1 MSKANASF
9 DETIGLSIFKNSEG
23 NFVNSHQKPTF
34 HLKQVEALN
43 NLSVLEAKK
52 ENLYLE
58 DNYLLN
64 SPAFMQMSNEK
75 KQRVIRVAGTK
86 VGKINSTEEEI
97 NENISGVSYKSTYG
111 NFTPQE
117 FALSLINS
125 YTALA
130 NPQSGKVDYV
140 EVTDP
145 ITNEKSKVALAP
157 SLIRVLESANTG
169 DMMYMNVIK
178 AVEFESGNSG
188 AVRITDKVIDVFVNN
203 INTEYKRIQRESN
216 QDTAIKE
223 EIIGYNIEGV
233 DDKGEPLVMR
243 AYSLHNSARLL
254 TSQVKNQLEQIAKR
268 SDKTTLEQAMLCFKN
283 YIINL
288 LVIMIPV

>member
-1 MSKANASF
+1 MKYSLLYNRVEAGNVEDIQQQALVDLHKYEDMPLTSEVVREMYSLIYDKDNIFSDGKDGMRSRIVKMSKANAPF
-9 DETIGLSIFKNSEG
+9 DETIGLSVFKNAEG
-23 NFVNSHQKPTF
+23 NFVNSHQKPT
-34 HLKQVEALN
+34 
-43 NLSVLEAKK
+43 VLEAKK

-75 KQRVIRVAGTK
+75 RQRVIRVAGTK

-140 EVTDP
+140 
-145 ITNEKSKVALAP
+145 
-157 SLIRVLESANTG
+157 
-169 DMMYMNVIK
+169 
-178 AVEFESGNSG
+178 
-188 AVRITDKVIDVFVNN
+188 
-203 INTEYKRIQRESN
+203 
-216 QDTAIKE
+216 
-223 EIIGYNIEGV
+223 
-233 DDKGEPLVMR
+233 
-243 AYSLHNSARLL
+243 
-254 TSQVKNQLEQIAKR
+254 
-268 SDKTTLEQAMLCFKN
+268 
-283 YIINL
+283 
-288 LVIMIPV
+288 